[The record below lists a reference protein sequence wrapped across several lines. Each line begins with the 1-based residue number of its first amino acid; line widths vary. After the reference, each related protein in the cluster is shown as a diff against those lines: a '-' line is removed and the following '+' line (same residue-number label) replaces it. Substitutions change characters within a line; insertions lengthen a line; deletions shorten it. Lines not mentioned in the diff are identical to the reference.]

1 MLQLRPTF
9 SESWYRVVNLKARL
23 RPSAQI
29 SRQYYRGERWYVVRD
44 PADNQYHRLSDA
56 AYRFVGLLDGT
67 RTVSEAWELVG
78 GQLADDAP
86 TQNEVI
92 QILSQLHA
100 ANLVESNVTP
110 DAAVLL
116 RRHKKMV
123 TRQWQGRLM
132 NILFPRIPLW
142 DPDRFLC
149 RWMPVM
155 RLFLSWGG
163 AILWLLVVGLAIFA
177 IAPEW
182 PRLQRAASDS
192 MDPTN
197 WPFLWASF
205 VLIKLIHELGHGF
218 TCRRFGGECHE
229 LGVMFLVLVP
239 APYVD
244 ASSAWS
250 FPNKWAK
257 ILVGA
262 GGMIF
267 ELFVAALMAFVWLN
281 TRDGTLTNQLAYN
294 VMLIASVSTVIFNA
308 NPLLRYDGYYMLS
321 DYLEIPNLRMRATE
335 YTMGLIKRHLFKVKS
350 PQPLPPVG
358 QRFWLFFYAIT
369 STIYRTFV
377 GVMIIL
383 MVWNEVPV
391 LGTLMAIG
399 GVITWLLVPVVKTS
413 KYLLI
418 EPELHRKRPRAI
430 AWTLAGV
437 ATAVVLIGLIPFKQ
451 YIEATGIVEPAQK
464 RIVHAEQSGLVD
476 RIVAKDGQ
484 ILRGPKFDTSGRIV
498 EPGDVILVCRDREL
512 ESSLKQTELLL
523 QAEEA
528 RYQDALS
535 RQDTKS
541 NITADEALTKMAV
554 YRKQLDE
561 FRRRNDAL
569 TIRAPIDGMLIAPQ
583 IHELASRYLKQ
594 GEEVARVASMDDLR
608 ITALVDQDD
617 AAMLFK
623 DKGSEAE
630 VRLAG
635 QKTGGSYPLADNVG
649 LLNKDRTPV
658 PFTKL
663 SQDML
668 SMGFAG
674 GGEAETDPSDPEGRQ
689 LMRPQFGVWVD
700 LPNKD
705 HRYLPGQ
712 RAYLRFTMAKKEPLI
727 QQWGRRFWQ
736 LIQANSQSK
745 WT

>member
-1 MLQLRPTF
+1 MATLRPTF
-9 SESWYRVVNLKARL
+9 SESWYRVADLRVKL

-29 SRQYYRGERWYVVRD
+29 SRQHYRGDRWYVVRD
-44 PADNQYHRLSDA
+44 PAGNQFHRLSA
-56 AYRFVGLLDGT
+56 PAYRFVGLLDGT
-67 RTVSEAWELVG
+67 RTVAEAWDLVG

-100 ANLVESNVTP
+100 ANLIESNVTP

-267 ELFVAALMAFVWLN
+267 ELFVAAIMAFVWLN
-281 TRDGTLTNQLAYN
+281 TNDTTLINQLAYN

-321 DYLEIPNLRMRATE
+321 DYLEIPNLRMRASE

-369 STIYRTFV
+369 STAYRTFV

-399 GVITWLLVPVVKTS
+399 GVITWLVVPVVKTT

-437 ATAVVLIGLIPFKQ
+437 AAAVILLGFIPFKQ
-451 YIEATGIVEPAQK
+451 YIDATGMVQPAN
-464 RIVHAEQSGLVD
+464 RRYVHAAQSGLVD
-476 RIVAKDGQ
+476 KIPARDGQ
-484 ILRGPKFDTSGRIV
+484 IVRA
-498 EPGDVILVCRDREL
+498 GDPILVCRDLEL
-512 ESSLKQTELLL
+512 ETNIKRVTILLEAERARYSDAISRADNESNIVAETARAKIEVYETNLTEL
-523 QAEEA
+523 
-528 RYQDALS
+528 
-535 RQDTKS
+535 
-541 NITADEALTKMAV
+541 V
-554 YRKQLDE
+554 
-561 FRRRNDAL
+561 RRNDVL
-569 TIRAPIDGMLIAPQ
+569 TIRAPIDGVLIAPH

-594 GEEVARVASMDDLR
+594 GEEVATVASVHDLR

-617 AAMLFK
+617 AALLFK
-623 DKGSEAE
+623 EKHPEAQ

-635 QKTGGSYPLADNVG
+635 QKSGDFFPSRDKIGILSGGL
-649 LLNKDRTPV
+649 TPV
-658 PFTKL
+658 AYKDLPPDL
-663 SQDML
+663 L
-668 SMGFAG
+668 PLGFAG
-674 GGEAETDPSDPEGRQ
+674 GGEAATDPSDPEGRK
-689 LMRPQFGVWVD
+689 LARPLFAVWVD
-700 LPNKD
+700 LPNNEEQS
-705 HRYLPGQ
+705 YLPGQ
-712 RAYLRFTMAKKEPLI
+712 RAYIRFTMTKKEPLI

-736 LIQANSQSK
+736 LIQANSNSK